1 MNNSLLNLNVGIVSF
16 MAYPEIIKGE
26 GPIVESITKILKD
39 PFFSLIEITHIK
51 DSYERKKLKSLLEI
65 SNIKVSFGAQPF
77 QLINKLNL
85 NSQDISD
92 KKNAVTKLNE
102 LLNEAYEMGCISFA
116 LLSGQD
122 PGVESGRKKEAD
134 ILINSLK
141 DICSYNNELSIKYG
155 RSPIPIV
162 LEVFD
167 RVSYGKNRLIG
178 GTSLAVEITKQVKKD
193 FPYFGI
199 MLDLSHMPLLSE
211 NYKESLILAKNYLSH
226 IHIGNC
232 IKKDSSHIA
241 YGDEHPRFCIECG
254 EVFIEDLAGFLS
266 ALKDISYIS
275 KKDKY
280 ISFEV
285 KPLPDE
291 DPDLVIAGSKR
302 VLLEAIKLSNL
313 RSKR

>member
-16 MAYPEIIKGE
+16 MAYPQIIKGE
-26 GPIVESITKILKD
+26 GPIVESLIKILKD

-51 DSYERKKLKSLLEI
+51 DTSERKKLKSLIEI

-77 QLINKLNL
+77 QLMNKLNL

-92 KKNAVTKLNE
+92 KKNAISKLNE
-102 LLNEAYEMGCISFA
+102 LLDEAYDMGCISFA

-122 PGVESGRKKEAD
+122 PKVGLERKKETD

-141 DICSYNNELSIKYG
+141 EVCAYNNELSIKYG
-155 RSPIPIV
+155 KAPIPIV

-167 RVSYGKNRLIG
+167 SVSYGKNRLIG
-178 GTSLAVEITKQVKKD
+178 STSLSVEVVKEVKKD
-193 FPYFGI
+193 FLYFGL
-199 MLDLSHMPLLSE
+199 MLDLSHIPLLSE
-211 NYKESLILAKNYLSH
+211 NYKESIILAKNYLSH

-232 IKKDSSHIA
+232 IKKDPSHIA

-254 EVFIEDLAGFLS
+254 EVFIEDVAGFLS
-266 ALKDISYIS
+266 VLNDIGYIN

-285 KPLPDE
+285 KPLPGE

-302 VLLEAIKLSNL
+302 DRK
-313 RSKR
+313 

>member
-1 MNNSLLNLNVGIVSF
+1 MNNSLLNPNVGIVSF

-26 GPIVESITKILKD
+26 GPIVESIIKILKD

-51 DSYERKKLKSLLEI
+51 DSHERKKLKSLIEI

-77 QLINKLNL
+77 QLMNKLNL
-85 NSQDISD
+85 NSQDISV
-92 KKNAVTKLNE
+92 KKNSISKLNE
-102 LLNEAYEMGCISFA
+102 LLNEAYDMGCISFA

-122 PGVESGRKKEAD
+122 PGVELERKKETV

-141 DICSYNNELSIKYG
+141 KICTYNNELSIKYG
-155 RSPIPIV
+155 RSTMPII

-167 RVSYGKNRLIG
+167 KVTYGKNRLIG
-178 GTSLAVEITKQVKKD
+178 STSLAVEVAKKVSKN
-193 FPYFGI
+193 FPYFGL
-199 MLDLSHMPLLSE
+199 MLDLSHIPLLSE

-232 IKKDSSHIA
+232 IKKDPSHIA

-266 ALKDISYIS
+266 ALKDINYIN

-302 VLLEAIKLSNL
+302 VLLEAVKLIN
-313 RSKR
+313 